1 MEFEILYHKAWW
13 DTEITKSNKTFKK
26 VKIML
31 SHLYILPLL
40 YESFCIKGAKLQ
52 RWPSPACSHP
62 YLSVIPK
69 RSSFTWTSILQF
81 TKYFAKRSI
90 WKRLASIFPILCTTS
105 VSKRI
110 QWGLIRW
117 GSLGC
122 WFRPG
127 AACCYQDN
135 FKQCS
140 FGVNPVYCNVCERL
154 DSTRQLFGRFV
165 NLPDWD
171 LIGNTEV
178 RFRPRLETSKFNTTN
193 FCDNWQQLLF
203 PVLQLIDC
211 FLCFTAD
218 MIQRYEIHSYL
229 SWLAALHFDNRF
241 SNSFS
246 KCILCKLFDLRE
258 DSSASP
264 WTTETSACERC

>member
-1 MEFEILYHKAWW
+1 MRVFVLKVQSYRDGQVPLAVILTCPSSRNEAVSREPRFFNLRNILRSEASEKDWPQYSWSCLQPLSQRGYSEDSSGGVAWAAG
-13 DTEITKSNKTFKK
+13 
-26 VKIML
+26 
-31 SHLYILPLL
+31 P
-40 YESFCIKGAKLQ
+40 
-52 RWPSPACSHP
+52 
-62 YLSVIPK
+62 
-69 RSSFTWTSILQF
+69 
-81 TKYFAKRSI
+81 
-90 WKRLASIFPILCTTS
+90 
-105 VSKRI
+105 
-110 QWGLIRW
+110 
-117 GSLGC
+117 
-122 WFRPG
+122 RPG